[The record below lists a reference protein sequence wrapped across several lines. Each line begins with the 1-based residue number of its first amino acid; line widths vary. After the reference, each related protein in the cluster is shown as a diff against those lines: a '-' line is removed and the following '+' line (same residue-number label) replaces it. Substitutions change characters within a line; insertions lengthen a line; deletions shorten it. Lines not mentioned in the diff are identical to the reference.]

1 MACDQYKKLSQE
13 EKYKKREYSKL
24 DIGICLKKIQLQKD
38 NIDKIYLKTTN
49 KNQRIYDRIPK
60 MVLKKSI

>member
-13 EKYKKREYSKL
+13 ERNKKREYSKL

-38 NIDKIYLKTTN
+38 NIDKIYMKTTN

>member
-1 MACDQYKKLSQE
+1 MACDQCKKLSQE
-13 EKYKKREYSKL
+13 EKNKKREYSKL

>member
-1 MACDQYKKLSQE
+1 MACDQYEKLSQE
-13 EKYKKREYSKL
+13 EKNKKSEYSKL
-24 DIGICLKKIQLQKD
+24 DIGICLKKTQLQKD

>member
-13 EKYKKREYSKL
+13 ERNKKREYSKL

-60 MVLKKSI
+60 IVLKKSI

>member
-1 MACDQYKKLSQE
+1 MACDQYEKLSQE
-13 EKYKKREYSKL
+13 EKNKKREYSKL

-38 NIDKIYLKTTN
+38 NIDKTYLKTTN

>member
-1 MACDQYKKLSQE
+1 MACDQYEKLSQE
-13 EKYKKREYSKL
+13 EKNKKREYSKL
-24 DIGICLKKIQLQKD
+24 DIGICLKKIQLQKE

>member
-1 MACDQYKKLSQE
+1 MACDQYEKLSQE
-13 EKYKKREYSKL
+13 EKNKKREYSKL

>member
-13 EKYKKREYSKL
+13 EKNKKREYSKL

>member
-1 MACDQYKKLSQE
+1 MACDQYEKLSQE
-13 EKYKKREYSKL
+13 EKNKKREYSKL

-49 KNQRIYDRIPK
+49 KNQRIYERIPK

>member
-13 EKYKKREYSKL
+13 EKNKKREYSKL
-24 DIGICLKKIQLQKD
+24 HIGICLKKIQLQKD

>member
-1 MACDQYKKLSQE
+1 MACDQYEKISQKEKK
-13 EKYKKREYSKL
+13 KKREYSKL

>member
-13 EKYKKREYSKL
+13 ERNKKREYSKL

-38 NIDKIYLKTTN
+38 NINKIYLKTTN

>member
-13 EKYKKREYSKL
+13 EKNEKREYSKL

>member
-13 EKYKKREYSKL
+13 ERNKKREYSKL